1 VLYWFQLQRSAAG
14 EVDFIPWLIDA
25 DSGVGTQVVAG
36 DLNRD
41 GLPDVVIGN
50 KKGAFVF
57 RQGRDKVSDEE
68 FQKARPAK
76 TRPQ

>member
-1 VLYWFQLQRSAAG
+1 
-14 EVDFIPWLIDA
+14 
-25 DSGVGTQVVAG
+25 
-36 DLNRD
+36 
-41 GLPDVVIGN
+41 VVIGN